1 MMLDRNF
8 DPGFRI
14 ELHIKDLTN
23 AQNASKAVGMEL
35 PMTDRVLDMMKNS
48 RKRGLENVITQRCSV
63 IMRNRKI

>member
-35 PMTDRVLDMMKNS
+35 PMTDRVLDMMK
-48 RKRGLENVITQRCSV
+48 KTPGRGAWK
-63 IMRNRKI
+63 M